1 MRRYLRSYDRLSNGP
16 EGEWEVPSE
25 QLVRRLVVAKSDDP
39 DLLDP
44 YPLSNEQVR
53 DFATELNLV
62 FDTTTSDFY
71 LETIENWEKVALAR
85 LPHAVG

>member
-1 MRRYLRSYDRLSNGP
+1 MF
-16 EGEWEVPSE
+16 
-25 QLVRRLVVAKSDDP
+25 
-39 DLLDP
+39 
-44 YPLSNEQVR
+44 LSNEQVR

-71 LETIENWEKVALAR
+71 LETIENWEKVAAAR